1 MRTSACLV
9 LACISVAASRGSAQ
23 ELRATLKAGVA
34 SSYVVRSE
42 YSVVHPRYGVAVG
55 GGLRLQLTSSLGFQ
69 AEAQYVE
76 KGEPYLH
83 LGYWEFPILLRAEIP
98 FHVGGFSPAL
108 AGGIAPARLARCT
121 LWSFP
126 IGLVAAGA
134 TAGPV
139 KAPCSLDV
147 TDSDDFGLV
156 AAIEFARPLPRGRLG
171 LEVRYTHGTSD
182 IASGYACCV
191 LRNRS
196 VAVALTYA
204 ISVLR

>member
-1 MRTSACLV
+1 
-9 LACISVAASRGSAQ
+9 
-23 ELRATLKAGVA
+23 
-34 SSYVVRSE
+34 VVRSDDAGI
-42 YSVVHPRYGVAVG
+42 HRRHGVALG
-55 GGLRLQLTSSLGFQ
+55 AGLRLQLPWGLGIQ

-83 LGYWEFPILLRAEIP
+83 LGYWEFPLLLRVEIP
-98 FHVGGFSPAL
+98 VRVAGFSPAL

-126 IGLVAAGA
+126 LGPAADGA
-134 TAGPV
+134 LAGPE
-139 KAPCSLDV
+139 KAPCWLDI

-156 AAIEFARPLPRGRLG
+156 AAVELARLLRRGRLG
-171 LEVRYTHGTSD
+171 LEVRYTRGTSD

-196 VAVALTYA
+196 LAVALTYA